1 MIRYTYCENDS
12 DFMRVFGRTL
22 CRDVLG
28 MMYAARIYRA
38 FDAVMAIRPFK
49 IQSMREGERE

>member
-12 DFMRVFGRTL
+12 DFMQVFGRTL

-49 IQSMREGERE
+49 IQSMRE